1 MMGVM
6 AKGGSDDG
14 CDGEGDTHPDGLM
27 GAGIM
32 LSQHNLRA
40 WEYIMGITILRV
52 VLSGVVW

>member
-1 MMGVM
+1 M
-6 AKGGSDDG
+6 AKGGGDDG
-14 CDGEGDTHPDGLM
+14 CDGEGDTHPDGLV